1 VFPGRRRN
9 RWGNFQ
15 GNPRASAA
23 ILVPVFSAHFA
34 VAAGIVAEE
43 IVAAEADAQSV
54 AAAATVVA
62 VATADAE
69 DLSAGPAGV
78 AAADSIAA
86 AVDVPATAI
95 PVDTDTRG
103 AHN

>member
-1 VFPGRRRN
+1 L
-9 RWGNFQ
+9 
-15 GNPRASAA
+15 AA

-43 IVAAEADAQSV
+43 IVAAEADAQTV
-54 AAAATVVA
+54 AEAAATVVA
-62 VATADAE
+62 AVTADAE
-69 DLSAGPAGV
+69 DLNAGPAGV

-86 AVDVPATAI
+86 AADVPATAI